1 MPKPND
7 PEVAAETRAANTLAR
22 LAGFEELGSD
32 RDTWMEKIMDRFL
45 LETDKQL
52 KLVEKTK
59 AHTVPEQAQHAGTL
73 ASLERTLERLAQFET
88 RRASRERKV
97 AMSND
102 ELRAAIKRE
111 LDQLAASRSEGEVAP

>member
-7 PEVAAETRAANTLAR
+7 PEVAAEFRATNQNAR
-22 LAGFEELGSD
+22 LAEFDELGAD
-32 RDTWMEKIMDRFL
+32 RDRWMEKIMDRFL
-45 LETDKQL
+45 LETNKQL

-59 AHTVPEQAQHAGTL
+59 AFTVPEQAQHARTL

-88 RRASRERKV
+88 QRASRERKV
-97 AMSND
+97 AMSDD

-111 LDQLAASRSEGEVAP
+111 LDQLAGPRNQDEVA

>member
-1 MPKPND
+1 MPHPND
-7 PEVAAETRAANTLAR
+7 PVAAADTRAANLNAR
-22 LAGFEELGSD
+22 LAELEEIGGD
-32 RDTWMEKIMDRFL
+32 RDGWMEKIMARFL

-59 AHTVPEQAQHAGTL
+59 AFTVPEQAQHARTL

-88 RRASRERKV
+88 QRATRERKV
-97 AMSND
+97 AMSDD

-111 LDQLAASRSEGEVAP
+111 LDQLAGSGNAGEMA